1 VNNTQKSRQRKEISY
16 VLLFS
21 WAVWVACF
29 AHYRWS
35 TKVESVYPLISPIK
49 TNGTAEEFRI
59 DNVPTDTYDI
69 FLAFKAP
76 DSENRHELQAQLRR
90 AIDASPI
97 DIQAVVTDRRGNEVV
112 LQFEGDTTTWV
123 VGSVHIYRPDTGI
136 EYYIAVFDPRNKP
149 LSFEARSRRDYRLS
163 LSTRAQ
169 DSIVLDQTM
178 LVLVKGSRDD
188 GKIYPVKYMM
198 GLSVSFLLLL
208 VLSMMLLAARLNASA
223 NSPPSNATDE

>member
-1 VNNTQKSRQRKEISY
+1 MNDTQKNRRRKEISY
-16 VLLFS
+16 VLLIS
-21 WAVWVACF
+21 WAIWVAF
-29 AHYRWS
+29 FVHYRWS
-35 TKVESVYPLISPIK
+35 TRFENVYPLISPVK
-49 TNGTAEEFRI
+49 TNGTAEDFRI

-69 FLAFKAP
+69 FLAFKPP
-76 DSENRHELQAQLRR
+76 DSENRHELQALLQR

-97 DIQAVVTDRRGNEVV
+97 DIRAVVIDRHGNEV
-112 LQFEGDTTTWV
+112 LQFEGDTTRWV
-123 VGSVHIYRPDTGI
+123 AGSTATYRPDART
-136 EYYIAVFDPRNKP
+136 EHYIALFDPRNKP
-149 LSFEARSRRDYRLS
+149 LSFAARSRRDYRLS
-163 LSTRAQ
+163 LSIRAQ